1 MADRDLTSDPI
12 YVEKH
17 PVHLAARIGA
27 VLAAL
32 AVAMFL
38 ASGPGT
44 RAGLWDFRFGLTL
57 FKYAVYL
64 AIPAA
69 IVCLVGAALARPG
82 RGRRGFAP
90 ALVGLVACL
99 GLVGLAYSW
108 LQKAKSVPPIH
119 DITTDT
125 GNPPAFSAV
134 LPARRATALNPS
146 GYEGEK
152 VAEQQA
158 RAYPDIKPVMLALT
172 PDSAFAVALAAAK
185 EMGWQM
191 VDANRDEGRI
201 EATDVTAFFGFQDD
215 VVIRVMPASGIAR
228 VDVRS
233 VSRVGGSDVGTN
245 AKRVRAYLAKL
256 KPYAAVAG

>member
-1 MADRDLTSDPI
+1 MEPLDVTHDPRS
-12 YVEKH
+12 VDPH
-17 PVHLAARIGA
+17 PFHVVAKVGA

-32 AVAMFL
+32 AIGMFL
-38 ASGPGT
+38 LSGPGT
-44 RAGLWDFRFGLTL
+44 RAGLWDFRLGLTL
-57 FKYAVYL
+57 FKYSVYL
-64 AIPAA
+64 AIAA
-69 IVCLVGAALARPG
+69 ALVCLAGAALARP
-82 RGRRGFAP
+82 RSGRRGFAP

-134 LPARRATALNPS
+134 LPARRATALNPA

-152 VAEQQA
+152 VAVQQA
-158 RAYPDIKPVMLALT
+158 KAYPDIKPLMMALT
-172 PDSAFAVALAAAK
+172 PDSAFAVSLAAAK
-185 EMGWQM
+185 EMGWEI

-256 KPYAAVAG
+256 KRYEAVAG